1 MKPASFLSICVLWL
15 LCTATLAL
23 SAPPNPAPGL
33 AAKSVVSAPALYML
47 GPGDEIAVHQPNA
60 EELDGI
66 PARIDDNGNVNL
78 PLIGRV
84 RVGGLTV
91 EQAES
96 LVTVKLAALLKYPQP
111 VMSITEYRS
120 QPVSVLGA
128 LNTPGVIQLQGH
140 KTLVELISM
149 AGGLR
154 ADAGPTVQITRRI
167 SSGPLPISGATEDP
181 SGQFY
186 TATLDLPAVLTGK
199 AAASNLQIMPND
211 VISVPR
217 AEVVYVTGDVK
228 KPGGFP
234 MTSNGGISVLQGV
247 SLAEGLGPQASPK
260 AARIF
265 RLRGDGQ
272 LKDEVPVDM
281 ASILAGKKP
290 DVELKSGDV
299 LFIPDNKAK
308 KAGARA
314 AEVALQ
320 AVVGLAWRP
329 W

>member
-1 MKPASFLSICVLWL
+1 MRAGIFLFISTVWL
-15 LCTATLAL
+15 LCAATHAS
-23 SAPPNPAPGL
+23 SASPDRAES
-33 AAKSVVSAPALYML
+33 AAKPVVSAPALYVL

-66 PARIDDNGNVNL
+66 PARIDDGGNVNL

-91 EQAES
+91 EQAEGV
-96 LVTVKLAALLKYPQP
+96 LTGKLAILLKHPQP

-140 KTLVELISM
+140 KSLVELISM

-186 TATLDLPAVLTGK
+186 TATLDLPEVLTGK

-211 VISVPR
+211 VISVPK

-234 MTSNGGISVLQGV
+234 MTSNGGISALQGV
-247 SLAEGLGPQASPK
+247 SLAEGLGPQAQPK
-260 AARIF
+260 EARIF